1 MKRMAMG
8 LVLVMIFCESAFGA
22 TLNLTAT
29 WTANSETDMK
39 EYRLYRT
46 DVPRILI
53 GTTPHPN
60 TSYGPFPITVQDG
73 SYGTLTFVLTAVD
86 TQDNES
92 SDSSPV
98 TYNYDLRPTVTLTA
112 TDAVATE
119 VGPTTG
125 TFRISRT
132 GDTASSLEC
141 LFYHGRD
148 SCQWVGL

>member
-1 MKRMAMG
+1 
-8 LVLVMIFCESAFGA
+8 
-22 TLNLTAT
+22 
-29 WTANSETDMK
+29 MK

-46 DVPRILI
+46 DVPK
-53 GTTPHPN
+53 N
-60 TSYGPFPITVQDG
+60 TNWDNSSSKHFLWAFYGNCSG
-73 SYGTLTFVLTAVD
+73 WLYGTLTFVLTAVD

-98 TYNYDLRPTVTLTA
+98 TYNYDLRPTVTVTA

-119 VGPTTG
+119 AGPTTG

-141 LFYHGRD
+141 LFYHGWD